1 MTISVELVRS
11 QHGPTYKALFEGT
24 IRGVSVY
31 GESHP
36 IYFHIG
42 EIADD
47 RTVYRILTNRV
58 WRTDGKKSTV
68 AQRRQVERAVKEA
81 FAALDPAMMRNP
93 SRTFK
98 QAHREILAYLDSKG
112 WTVKARLKIPHATGI
127 YGDVRLWFKP
137 QAIYIECGKPFR
149 FGSARSL
156 HVDPR
161 EVNPPGLIA
170 YAEEYCK

>member
-1 MTISVELVRS
+1 
-11 QHGPTYKALFEGT
+11 
-24 IRGVSVY
+24 VY
-31 GESHP
+31 GESLSIH
-36 IYFHIG
+36 FHIG

-47 RTVYRILTNRV
+47 RTVYSILTNRV
-58 WRTDGKKSTV
+58 WRTDGKKATV
-68 AQRRQVERAVKEA
+68 AQRRQVERAVKAAFDELEPSITGTELMALAQREREA
-81 FAALDPAMMRNP
+81 KPN
-93 SRTFK
+93 SRRPTFK
-98 QAHREILAYLDSKG
+98 QAQSEILNYLRDQG
-112 WTVKARLKIPHATGI
+112 WGVKANLKIPHATDI
-127 YGDVRLWFKP
+127 YGDVRLWFKA